1 MDTGFLNRFSRFI
14 SREKLAFRK
23 KALLFS
29 FFLALSVII
38 WLMNA
43 LGKNYTSDIDY
54 PVRFKNYPENKTL
67 IGELPASL
75 KLKVSAHGY
84 TLLQHRIS
92 SRYIPIVFNVKSF
105 TLSRMPEVDSSFYF
119 LETRFVH
126 DYISKEL
133 DSEFEIL
140 DVKPDTL
147 IFPFAVVVTKKI
159 PVFADIIYELDKQL
173 ILKEMPVLD
182 PDSIIVSGPDYIL
195 DTLNL
200 IKTERTELG
209 RIKGSTDKKLEMKA
223 LNHVSFSEEKI
234 DIKFTIEKFTEKT
247 LSIPIIVDNLPD
259 SLEMQIFPR
268 KIQLTCQVGLSNFD
282 PLQSGMFSAHVDY
295 NEYVPGITR
304 LKVSLGDQPNFV
316 RAVRFKPKTVE
327 FLIDE

>member
-1 MDTGFLNRFSRFI
+1 MDTGFLNRFSRFL

-23 KALLFS
+23 KALVFS

-38 WLMNA
+38 WMMNA
-43 LGKNYTSDIDY
+43 LGKNYTSEIDY

-67 IGELPASL
+67 IGELPSSL
-75 KLKVSAHGY
+75 KLRVSAHGY

-92 SRYIPIVFNVKSF
+92 SRYIPIVFNVRSF
-105 TLSRMPEVDSSFYF
+105 TLSIMPEVDSSFYF

-147 IFPFAVVVTKKI
+147 IFPFALVVSKKI

-173 ILKEMPVLD
+173 ILKELPVLQ
-182 PDSIIVSGPDYIL
+182 PDSIMVSGPDYIL
-195 DTLNL
+195 DTLQLVLTKKMN
-200 IKTERTELG
+200 LG
-209 RIKGSTDKKLEMKA
+209 RIKSSTDKKLEMKP
-223 LNHVSFSEEKI
+223 LNHVSFSDEKI
-234 DIKFTIEKFTEKT
+234 DIQFTIEKYTEKT
-247 LSIPIIVDNLPD
+247 LSVPITVNNLPD
-259 SLEMQIFPR
+259 SIEMQIFPR

-282 PLQSGMFSAHVDY
+282 PLQSGMFSAYVDY
-295 NEYVPGITR
+295 NDFLPGITR
-304 LKVSLGDQPNFV
+304 LPVSIGEQPNFV
-316 RAVRFKPKTVE
+316 RAIRYKPKTVE